1 MWLMRNLLFN
11 LNAKERNNLYMY
23 TNNTGETA
31 KDKILL
37 LPTTANLEFKAG
49 IFTSTHNQETYR

>member
-1 MWLMRNLLFN
+1 MRNLLFN

-23 TNNTGETA
+23 TDNTGETA
-31 KDKILL
+31 KNKILL

-49 IFTSTHNQETYR
+49 VFTSAHNQETFC